1 MRVLILAVNF
11 CRKPYLVYPL
21 GAAAA
26 AEAARRAGHEVRL
39 ADLLA
44 EGGFEGFQPGR
55 LEELVKEFQ
64 PEAVGLSLRNLENLT
79 GEADE
84 SWSLGGLATVTA
96 ALRQFWSGPVFLG
109 GAGFSLLPEQALA
122 WSGADYGLTGE
133 AEEALPVFLENLAAG
148 RAVLGLQASPGPSA
162 AIGPA
167 ALDPALVRSY
177 AGRGGLIG
185 IQTKRGCA
193 FNCLYCAYP
202 LLEGRSLRFRPTDEV
217 LDDLARLA
225 ELLKSGPAKTGRPEP
240 CIAFV
245 DAVFNDPAGRWREL
259 LAALAEAR
267 LPLRWTALFQ
277 PTAWAPGDLEL
288 IRRSGAAGLEFGTD
302 AASDPALSGLNKP
315 FDFET
320 IRRIQAECAAQ
331 GLPAAHYVVFGG
343 PGETEATV
351 AEGLENLERL
361 ENCVVFISAGWS
373 VYPRTRLFDLARA
386 EGLVAGEG
394 ELARPVYYFS
404 PGLDPA
410 WLRKRLDQAFQNR
423 RDRLFPPDRAW
434 AASAT
439 LRRMG
444 ENGLLWDTL
453 IGAGR
458 RGSRRA

>member
-11 CRKPYLVYPL
+11 FQKPYPVYPL

-39 ADLLA
+39 VDLLS

-55 LEELVKEFQ
+55 LEELVKEFR
-64 PEAVGLSLRNLENLT
+64 PEAVGLSLRNLESLS

-84 SWSLGGLATVTA
+84 TWSLAGLAQLTA
-96 ALRQFWSGPVFLG
+96 ALRRFWSGPVFLG

-122 WSGADYGLTGE
+122 WSGADYGLPGE
-133 AEEALPVFLENLAAG
+133 AEEALPAFLESLAAG
-148 RAVLGLQASPGPSA
+148 RAVPGLQPRPGPAA
-162 AIGPA
+162 AIGLPA
-167 ALDPALVRSY
+167 FDPALVRDY

-185 IQTKRGCA
+185 VQTRRGCA
-193 FNCLYCAYP
+193 FNCLYCSY
-202 LLEGRSLRFRPTDEV
+202 LVLEGRSLRFRPTAEV
-217 LDDLARLA
+217 LADLTQLA
-225 ELLKSGPAKTGRPEP
+225 ELLAAGEGRPEP
-240 CIAFV
+240 CIAFA
-245 DAVFNDPAGRWREL
+245 DAVFNGPDGRWREL

-267 LPLRWTALFQ
+267 LPLRWTAFFQ

-302 AASDPALSGLNKP
+302 AASDTALAGLNKP

-320 IRRIQAECAAQ
+320 VRRVQAECAAF
-331 GLPAAHYVVFGG
+331 GLSAAHYVVFGG

-351 AEGLENLERL
+351 AEGLANLERL
-361 ENCVVFISAGWS
+361 EHCVVFVSAGWS
-373 VYPRTRLFDLARA
+373 VYPRTPLFDLARA
-386 EGLVAGEG
+386 EGLVAALGD
-394 ELARPVYYFS
+394 LPKPVYYFA

-410 WLRKRLDQAFQNR
+410 WLRARLDQALQDR
-423 RDRLFPPDRAW
+423 RDRFFPPDRAW

-444 ENGLLWDTL
+444 WTGLLWDTL

-458 RGSRRA
+458 RGSRHVQT

>member
-11 CRKPYLVYPL
+11 FQKPYPVYPL

-39 ADLLA
+39 ADLLS
-44 EGGFEGFQPGR
+44 EGGFEGLQPGR
-55 LEELVKEFQ
+55 LERLVKEFR
-64 PEAVGLSLRNLENLT
+64 PEAVGLSLRNLESLT
-79 GEADE
+79 GDVDE
-84 SWSLGGLATVTA
+84 GWSLAGLARLTA
-96 ALRQFWSGPVFLG
+96 DLRRFWSGPVFLG

-122 WSGADYGLTGE
+122 WSGADYGLPGE
-133 AEEALPVFLENLAAG
+133 AEEALPAFLERLAAG
-148 RAVLGLQASPGPSA
+148 RAVPGLQARPGPAA
-162 AIGPA
+162 AIGLA
-167 ALDPALVRSY
+167 AFDPDLVRDY

-185 IQTKRGCA
+185 VQTRRGCA
-193 FNCLYCAYP
+193 FNCLYCSY
-202 LLEGRSLRFRPTDEV
+202 LVLEGHTLRFRPTAEV
-217 LDDLARLA
+217 MADLAQLA
-225 ELLKSGPAKTGRPEP
+225 EILAAGEGVPF
-240 CIAFV
+240 IAFA
-245 DAVFNDPAGRWREL
+245 DAVFNDPAGHWRDI

-267 LPLRWTALFQ
+267 LPLRWTAFFQ

-302 AASDPALSGLNKP
+302 AASDSALAGLNKP

-320 IRRIQAECAAQ
+320 VRRVQAECAAA

-351 AEGLENLERL
+351 AEGLDNLERL
-361 ENCVVFISAGWS
+361 ENCVVFVSAGWS
-373 VYPRTRLFDLARA
+373 VYPRTPLFDLARA
-386 EGLVAGEG
+386 EGQVALGD
-394 ELARPVYYFS
+394 LPKPAYYFA

-410 WLRKRLDQAFQNR
+410 WLRARLDRALKDR
-423 RDRLFPPDRAW
+423 RDRFFPPDRVW

-444 ENGLLWDTL
+444 WTGLLWDNL

-458 RGSRRA
+458 RGSRRVRV